1 MVIVIGP
8 FVTSNPENY
17 LKAGA
22 VIVKGEPEMYF
33 HNFKK
38 KINDLSQLP
47 EIIENFPSIEI
58 TMHSRSKHNS
68 NCIKLVNKNQI
79 WLYVSSIKNELLF
92 WKKNIGS
99 LSIKKNMI
107 KINSLIKKNTFI

>member
-1 MVIVIGP
+1 MPSSIVCHETEIEYIKKLKSMNKVVIVIGP

-47 EIIENFPSIEI
+47 QIIENFPSIDLD
-58 TMHSRSKHNS
+58 
-68 NCIKLVNKNQI
+68 KLSLPGWEVIFKNYTPRMKF
-79 WLYVSSIKNELLF
+79 LGKEPA
-92 WKKNIGS
+92 
-99 LSIKKNMI
+99 
-107 KINSLIKKNTFI
+107 INTDYK